1 MPRIHLKPPQA
12 KSSAKPLPSF
22 EAVTLRCPWP
32 ACRHE
37 FTVSEAE
44 ARKVR
49 LCPNCIQ
56 PLKKKGQGRGIRTGG
71 DLAAVGS
78 FLPPEL
84 LRKIKG
90 PTPIQARLIEAAAEE
105 QGQGFPV
112 YMHSVFCQTS
122 LPYRD
127 PGDEC
132 REWERTNGRVSLEIV
147 AGKAMSPETA
157 KFVQLGLPFGTK
169 ARTVLMHINQLALL
183 SKSPAVEMQDSL
195 TRFVKNVL
203 QLDPKGRNM
212 RMVKEQLARLSAS
225 SMRVGMVQDG
235 HAITV
240 NSQIVTAFDVWF
252 PKDDRQR
259 VLWPSIIQL
268 SHEYFES
275 LQAHAVPLDETHIAA
290 LSHSAM
296 ALDVYAWLAQRLH
309 RIPVGKPARVS
320 WTALHGQFG
329 QGYNPQR
336 LDKFRQV
343 FRVALREVTTVYKA
357 ARIEE
362 DERGKPTRFRA
373 GGQMVVRE
381 PALGGL
387 TLYNS
392 TPPVPRRFLI
402 TTQKP

>member
-12 KSSAKPLPSF
+12 KRSAKPLPSF
-22 EAVTLRCPWP
+22 ETVTLRCPWP
-32 ACRHE
+32 ECRHQ

-44 ARKVR
+44 APKVR

-56 PLKKKGQGRGIRTGG
+56 PLKKKGQGRGPRTGG

-78 FLPPEL
+78 FLSPEL

-112 YMHSVFCQTS
+112 YLHSVFCQTS

-127 PGDEC
+127 PGDAC
-132 REWERTNGRVSLEIV
+132 REWERANGNARLKII
-147 AGKAMSPETA
+147 AGDAMSPETA
-157 KFVQLGLPFGTK
+157 EFVQLGLPFGTK
-169 ARTVLMHINQLALL
+169 AHTVLMHINQLALL
-183 SKSPAVEMQDSL
+183 SQSPAVEMQDSL

-235 HAITV
+235 HAVTV

-252 PKDDRQR
+252 PKDERQR
-259 VLWPSIIQL
+259 VLWPSVIQL

-296 ALDVYAWLAQRLH
+296 ALDIYAWLAQRLH

-320 WTALHGQFG
+320 WPALHGQFG
-329 QGYNPQR
+329 QGWDR
-336 LDKFRQV
+336 LDNFRRV
-343 FRVALREVTTVYKA
+343 FRVALREVLTVYKE

-362 DERGKPTRFRA
+362 DERGKPTRFKA
-373 GGQMVVRE
+373 GGQMVIRE

-387 TLYNS
+387 TLHNS
-392 TPPVPRRFLI
+392 PPPVPRRFLPVSGK
-402 TTQKP
+402 TY